1 MHLLKSNIIYSNFG
15 DLLNPENND
24 QFHSLTIIHLM
35 LWIFFN
41 IKSHQNTECWYVLCR
56 ISVSLLETLINR
68 EHDYLLKVTLGYN
81 YIDMLIFDT
90 FFSDFL

>member
-41 IKSHQNTECWYVLCR
+41 IKSHQNTEC
-56 ISVSLLETLINR
+56 
-68 EHDYLLKVTLGYN
+68 
-81 YIDMLIFDT
+81 
-90 FFSDFL
+90 